1 MAINIDLDK
10 LTELIKEVIQNMNLR
25 FYDMEFNTVS
35 RILRVY
41 IDRHKGGVTIRDC
54 QTASNAISR
63 ALDSSELI
71 NFPYTLEV
79 SSPGIER
86 VLKKPEHYAW
96 AKGNI
101 VEIDT
106 GKERISGFLRGT
118 SEDGILVAIGANE
131 KLIPYTSIRKAR
143 VIGEKSHDK

>member
-10 LTELIKEVIQNMNLR
+10 LTELIKEVIQNMDLR
-25 FYDMEFNTVS
+25 FYDMEFNIVS

-41 IDRHKGGVTIRDC
+41 IDRHNGGVTIQDC
-54 QTASNAISR
+54 QRASNAISR

-86 VLKKPEHYAW
+86 VLKKPEHYTW

-106 GKERISGFLRGT
+106 GEERISGFLRGT
-118 SEDGILVAIGANE
+118 SEDGILVAMGASE
-131 KLIPYTSIRKAR
+131 KLIPYSSIRKAR
-143 VIGEKSHDK
+143 VIEEKSHDK

>member
-10 LTELIKEVIQNMNLR
+10 LTAVIEDVIQNMDLR
-25 FYDMEFNTVS
+25 LYDMEFNNVS

-41 IDRHKGGVTIRDC
+41 IDRHKGGVTIQDC
-54 QTASNAISR
+54 QRASNAISR
-63 ALDSSELI
+63 VLDGSELI

-106 GKERISGFLRGT
+106 GGERINGFLRGT
-118 SEDGILVAIGANE
+118 SKEGILVAVGASE
-131 KLIPYTSIRKAR
+131 KIIPYSSIRKAK
-143 VIGEKSHDK
+143 VIEEKSHDK

>member
-1 MAINIDLDK
+1 MAINLDLDK
-10 LTELIKEVIQNMNLR
+10 LTEVIEEVIQNLDLR

-41 IDRHKGGVTIRDC
+41 IDRDKGGVTIQDC
-54 QTASNAISR
+54 QRSSNAISR
-63 ALDSSELI
+63 VLDSAELI

-96 AKGNI
+96 AKGNV

-106 GKERISGFLRGT
+106 GGERINGFLRGT
-118 SEDGILVAIGANE
+118 SNEGILVAVGASE
-131 KLIPYTSIRKAR
+131 KLIPYSSIRKAR
-143 VIGEKSHDK
+143 VIEEKSHDK